1 MLKILQIL
9 LNLFRNFWRK
19 AVGIDWGPGGLCC
32 AWLSRRTSKE
42 CLCLIKPITKKRN
55 TSCKKAAV
63 FGFYWKR
70 YSSSQTYCISHLVMF
85 CPFLPYGLHPIL
97 SYVRVLVRAANQLMH
112 RLTQAHVFYI
122 GGQLLICKG
131 PKRVKKRV
139 SSRRFVLPSSNL
151 TESQFRQGK
160 IQFHPIPLLLWCTWY
175 IDRDMYVCNVCIFY
189 MYMCAATLTFAQS
202 WCPAINVLFRG
213 SG

>member
-112 RLTQAHVFYI
+112 RLPQAHVFCI

-131 PKRVKKRV
+131 PKRVKKTC
-139 SSRRFVLPSSNL
+139 FL
-151 TESQFRQGK
+151 TQI

-175 IDRDMYVCNVCIFY
+175 IDRNMYVYNVCILY
-189 MYMCAATLTFAQS
+189 IYIHT
-202 WCPAINVLFRG
+202 
-213 SG
+213 

>member
-160 IQFHPIPLLLWCTWY
+160 IRFHPIPLLLWCTWY